1 MPGALLTWEAGRLTE
16 HKGGGRGIRVHVEV
30 GVSVGRHLGVDP
42 CHLES
47 DQRVGSEGAGQRH
60 PLRRDPLLSR
70 QAVPRHCSRQVRLC
84 TRTAG
89 YLLPYGEERPA
100 AAEAW
105 AA

>member
-1 MPGALLTWEAGRLTE
+1 MPEALLTREAGRLTE
-16 HKGGGRGIRVHVEV
+16 HEGGGCGIRVHVEV
-30 GVSVGRHLGVDP
+30 GVGVGGHLGVDP
-42 CHLES
+42 CHLEP

-60 PLRRDPLLSR
+60 PLGRDPLLSR
-70 QAVPRHCSRQVRLC
+70 QAVPRHYSRRVRLC
-84 TRTAG
+84 TRAAC